1 MGASS
6 ALIAM
11 QQQYLLKQAEE
22 YRAKLAALDG
32 QRAQKAAERDT
43 VAAMIDK
50 LEATEPIIQQRV
62 DILKSLSDKGLGS
75 KITYLESQQIMMENE
90 KELAVQRVDLW
101 RRRRLWRPLTKTEL
115 KWWRSFTVSYSRSLR
130 RRNAKPPD

>member
-1 MGASS
+1 
-6 ALIAM
+6 M
-11 QQQYLLKQAEE
+11 QQQFLLRQTEE

-62 DILKSLSDKGLGS
+62 DILKTLSDKGLGS
-75 KITYLESQQIMMENE
+75 KITYLEISAGSDGKRER
-90 KELAVQRVDLW
+90 A
-101 RRRRLWRPLTKTEL
+101 
-115 KWWRSFTVSYSRSLR
+115 RSS
-130 RRNAKPPD
+130 AKSAC